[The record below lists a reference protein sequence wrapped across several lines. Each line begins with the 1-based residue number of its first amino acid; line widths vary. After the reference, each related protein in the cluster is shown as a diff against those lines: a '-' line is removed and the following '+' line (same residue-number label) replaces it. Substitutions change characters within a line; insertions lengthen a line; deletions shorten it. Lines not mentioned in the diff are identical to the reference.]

1 MERRKVS
8 CRIKISET
16 RPLTARPSAG
26 RDAGGAFSVIRIA
39 TAGWSIPRTLSE
51 KFPEHGSGLERY
63 AEVFNGV
70 EINSTFRRS
79 HKPSTFAR
87 WAASVPEN
95 FRFSVKAPQEITHVK
110 RLVGCNAAVAKFFNE
125 TDYLGAKRG
134 PILMQLPPSLPFD
147 CATAE
152 AFFTLLRDRYS
163 GPAACEPRHPSWFDP
178 EADAL
183 LCAYRIS
190 RVAAD
195 PAPVPQAA
203 RPGGFEGLIYI
214 RLHGSPRMYYSPYS
228 ERDLGKIAA
237 MLSNSPA
244 LEKWCVFDN
253 TASGAALPNALD
265 LRERIS
271 RPRRD

>member
-1 MERRKVS
+1 M
-8 CRIKISET
+8 
-16 RPLTARPSAG
+16 
-26 RDAGGAFSVIRIA
+26 FSVIRIA
-39 TAGWSIPRTLSE
+39 TVGWGIPRTLSE
-51 KFPEHGSGLERY
+51 KFPERGSSLERY
-63 AEVFNGV
+63 ADVLNGV
-70 EINSTFRRS
+70 EINSTFYRS

-95 FRFSVKAPQEITHVK
+95 FRFSVKAPREITHVK
-110 RLVGCNAAVAKFFNE
+110 RLVDCDAAVAKFFDE
-125 TDYLGAKRG
+125 TGYLGAKRG

-152 AFFTLLRDRYS
+152 AFFTLLRHRYS

-183 LCAYRIS
+183 LRTYRIS

-203 RPGGFEGLIYI
+203 RPGGFDGLIYF
-214 RLHGSPRMYYSPYS
+214 RLHGSPRIYYSAYS
-228 ERDLGKIAA
+228 QQDLDDAATKLSGGAAIER
-237 MLSNSPA
+237 
-244 LEKWCVFDN
+244 WCVFDN

-271 RPRRD
+271 RPHRD